1 MTKPFALLLL
11 ALLAL
16 VVFLP
21 SCMPTPS
28 DPYTLRAQGEN
39 ALNVAYAQMTATAEA
54 VIRAEEAAI
63 LQQAQTQAA
72 NDNQAT
78 ATSQAMSGMQTA
90 TSQAVQSTQTAVAL
104 AELQSHATATQQA
117 LETRQVVEATA
128 TQHAA
133 ELAALAL
140 EREQAQLQREK
151 MMRWIMWGLLALI
164 IAGASLLAA
173 YGARKFIEAYERQK
187 RWVPEAETFY
197 MDTAKGPVLVTPRKM
212 FGPAMPIVHETQ
224 AVTMPMLADP
234 ALQLQTTLAALA
246 VELQREASKQLNR
259 MLEQTGQP
267 NPAGLR
273 EILPGSGAAPTPLP
287 LLADRHVIITGATG
301 SGKTH
306 TARYL
311 LQARPTAYVLDPHRK
326 PGEWPSH
333 CQVIGGGRNFP
344 AIQEVIEN
352 VSALMDNRYK
362 ARDQGQAQFAPVT
375 LVTDEVPA
383 LAANLK
389 EMMRPLMQIA
399 REGRKVN
406 IFLVLLTQSA
416 LVKELG
422 IEGHGEVRQN
432 FATVHLKPLPPG
444 APENTPRLVELTVGD
459 MKHPETHEMHL
470 VPPVSPPVPKL
481 PSSVSSVSQAFP
493 SVSQAFPSVSQA
505 FPSVSQPASKPLQSP
520 SGNGGKRPEPG
531 SQAEIDL
538 IRQLWSQQFSA
549 RRIAALLGGRTEE
562 TLERVRLALGEV

>member
-11 ALLAL
+11 VLLAL

-21 SCMPTPS
+21 SCMPAPS

-133 ELAALAL
+133 DLAALAL
-140 EREQAQLQREK
+140 AREEARLQREK
-151 MMRWIMWGLLALI
+151 LMRWIMWGLLALI
-164 IAGASLLAA
+164 LAGAGVLSA

-212 FGPAMPIVHETQ
+212 FGPAMPIEHKTQ
-224 AVTMPMLADP
+224 IVTMPMLAEP
-234 ALQLQTTLAALA
+234 AHQLQTTLAALA
-246 VELQREASKQLNR
+246 VELQREASKQLQQ
-259 MLEQTGQP
+259 MLYQTGQA
-267 NPAGLR
+267 PANLR
-273 EILPGSGAAPTPLP
+273 EIPTPVSASPEPLP
-287 LLADRHVIITGATG
+287 LIKDRHIMIVGPTGG
-301 SGKTH
+301 GKTY

-311 LQARPTAYVLDPHRK
+311 LQGRPNAYVLDPHHK
-326 PGEWPSH
+326 PGEWPEH
-333 CQVIGGGRNFP
+333 CQVVGGGRNFP
-344 AIQEVIEN
+344 EIAHVIEDT
-352 VSALMDNRYK
+352 ARAMDTRYK
-362 ARDQGQAQFAPVT
+362 DRARGQTTFDPIT

-389 EMMRPLMQIA
+389 EMMRHLMQIA

-406 IFLVLLTQSA
+406 IFLVLLTQSV

-422 IEGHGEVRQN
+422 IEGHGEIRHN
-432 FATVHLKPLPPG
+432 FATIKLTALPPG
-444 APENTPRLVELTVGD
+444 TPENTPRTVHLMVGD
-459 MKHPETHEMHL
+459 LKHPEVDKLCL
-470 VPPVSPPVPKL
+470 VPPVSQAVPKL
-481 PSSVSSVSQAFP
+481 PASVPPGSHPV
-493 SVSQAFPSVSQA
+493 
-505 FPSVSQPASKPLQSP
+505 P
-520 SGNGGKRPEPG
+520 SGSQGVPDLHQNPTGTSGNRPEPG
-531 SQAEIDL
+531 SQAEIAL
-538 IRQLWSQQFSA
+538 IRYLRAQEFGTK
-549 RRIAALLGGRTEE
+549 RIAALLGGRMEE
-562 TLERVRLALGEV
+562 TLQRVRLALGEV